1 MRRRP
6 IGCLSLAAGLEE
18 RNEHTKDS
26 ASSLLKQAAS
36 TRSLFWPKSELA
48 PGIIS
53 QTGFSV
59 GSPQS
64 GNYAIISRFS
74 LQMLMRIFRRL
85 HYWWSL
91 LVAATLLL
99 IFGPPVI
106 FAAWITGN
114 HDLVYPWALF
124 GARNWLRLSGA
135 KVHVTG
141 GERLE
146 PNQTY
151 VFISNHRSYL
161 DTATLFVYTGR
172 RLGLLAKKELL
183 NVPILGYGMGFVN
196 VMAIDRSNRE
206 RARQSVEAATAR
218 IRSGRSVG
226 VFAEGT
232 RAKPGEF
239 LPFKKGAFYM
249 AAQAGVP
256 IVPVAIKDTDRL
268 MGKGTGEAISGT
280 IEMVMLSPIST
291 AGRTTDDDI
300 KDLVSRVHSL
310 IGRELGVP
318 SERNSSENS

>member
-1 MRRRP
+1 MR
-6 IGCLSLAAGLEE
+6 
-18 RNEHTKDS
+18 
-26 ASSLLKQAAS
+26 
-36 TRSLFWPKSELA
+36 
-48 PGIIS
+48 
-53 QTGFSV
+53 V
-59 GSPQS
+59 
-64 GNYAIISRFS
+64 
-74 LQMLMRIFRRL
+74 FRRL

-91 LVAATLLL
+91 FVAAALLL
-99 IFGPPVI
+99 IFGPPVLL
-106 FAAWITGN
+106 AAWLTRN

-124 GARNWLRLSGA
+124 GARNWLRLSGT

-141 GERLE
+141 AEHLD

-206 RARQSVEAATAR
+206 RARQTVEAATAR
-218 IRSGRSVG
+218 IRSGRSFG

-249 AAQAGVP
+249 AAQAGVS
-256 IVPVAIKDTDRL
+256 IVPVAIKNTDHL
-268 MGKGTGEAISGT
+268 MGKGTGEARAGT
-280 IEMVMLSPIST
+280 IEMVMLPPIST
-291 AGRTTDDDI
+291 AGYSTDEDV
-300 KDLVSRVHSL
+300 KELVNRVHSL
-310 IGRELGVP
+310 IGQELRVLPGP
-318 SERNSSENS
+318 SR